1 MSTVALHPQLLMPLH
16 RLTPVEPTVP
26 TVPTVPTDPVEP
38 KELAEELVEPYPSL
52 PRLVHLDAPKDEG
65 LKAWTTRVREAD
77 EAVLVLD
84 ARGRIAGMSTS
95 CAGLLRV
102 DPGQVFGVLL
112 VDMVTL
118 VDFTAA
124 ALPLTE
130 PERQVPPLRA
140 LSTGA
145 LARGLVRFTR
155 NGRTST
161 HDVVGV
167 PLARGAGAL
176 AFFTAV

>member
-1 MSTVALHPQLLMPLH
+1 MSAPALRPQLLMPLH
-16 RLTPVEPTVP
+16 RLTPVEPAEPDAVAEP
-26 TVPTVPTDPVEP
+26 TQPVGP
-38 KELAEELVEPYPSL
+38 HPPLA
-52 PRLVHLDAPKDEG
+52 RLVHLDDPKQEG
-65 LKAWTTRVREAD
+65 LKAWTTRVREAE

-84 ARGRIAGMSTS
+84 TRGRVFGMSAS

-102 DPGQVFGVLL
+102 DPGQVFGALL
-112 VDMVTL
+112 VDIVTL

-130 PERQVPPLRA
+130 PGRQVPPLRA

-167 PLARGAGAL
+167 PLAKGAGAL

>member
-1 MSTVALHPQLLMPLH
+1 MRPQLLMPLH
-16 RLTPVEPTVP
+16 RLTPRE
-26 TVPTVPTDPVEP
+26 PVEP
-38 KELAEELVEPYPSL
+38 NVAADPVRPHPPR
-52 PRLVHLDAPKDEG
+52 PRLVHLDDPKDEG
-65 LKAWTTRVREAD
+65 LRAWTTRVREAD

-84 ARGRIAGMSTS
+84 TRGRVFGMSAS

-102 DPGQVFGVLL
+102 DPGQVFGALL

-161 HDVVGV
+161 YDVVGV
-167 PLARGAGAL
+167 PLAKGVGAL

>member
-1 MSTVALHPQLLMPLH
+1 MKSPALHPQLLMPLH
-16 RLTPVEPTVP
+16 RLTPVEPAGP
-26 TVPTVPTDPVEP
+26 TVPDVVAEP
-38 KELAEELVEPYPSL
+38 EELVEELVEPYPSL

-65 LKAWTTRVREAD
+65 LQAWTTRVREAD

-84 ARGRIAGMSTS
+84 ARGRVTGMSAS

-102 DPGQVFGVLL
+102 DPGQVFGALL

-140 LSTGA
+140 LATGA